1 MGKISGRHRE
11 SNSTKAERRRQVPSV
26 KSSIQLRGR
35 LLSYVRFFVTLW
47 TVARQALSMG
57 FPRQEYWS
65 GLPFPPPGDLSDPG
79 VKPASIAS
87 PALQADSLPAKPLRN
102 SAECR
107 ANVRNG
113 TMRHNLGGSNTEW
126 LWKLVFVAD
135 LILFHSEVNL
145 KLQGRMAHVKF
156 ILW

>member
-79 VKPASIAS
+79 VEPV
-87 PALQADSLPAKPLRN
+87 PPVWQANSLPLSHLGSPPYLDTTPKKIFQLMTLKEVSKHAIQ
-102 SAECR
+102 
-107 ANVRNG
+107 AN
-113 TMRHNLGGSNTEW
+113 
-126 LWKLVFVAD
+126 
-135 LILFHSEVNL
+135 
-145 KLQGRMAHVKF
+145 F
-156 ILW
+156 ILSTK